1 MSREYEALLSALKE
15 PLFPAGDPL
24 EVAREK
30 LEAVHGHEVASDTR
44 VEWTGFS
51 GVSCAWVDA
60 AASGDSQRI
69 LMLCHGGAYIAACG
83 DGYLF

>member
-44 VEWTGFS
+44 IEWTGFS
-51 GVSCAWVDA
+51 G
-60 AASGDSQRI
+60 
-69 LMLCHGGAYIAACG
+69 
-83 DGYLF
+83 